1 LAVAGC
7 GVAGPRSSTLL
18 GPVTA
23 VGRDSVCVGGADAS
37 GECFNKDRRTRNL
50 HVSDCVR
57 VTYTPDD
64 SAAYSTAAKIE
75 RLDAGSHTAE
85 CPRQ

>member
-1 LAVAGC
+1 M
-7 GVAGPRSSTLL
+7 
-18 GPVTA
+18 GPVT
-23 VGRDSVCVGGADAS
+23 VVSRDSVCIGGADAS
-37 GECFNKDRRTRNL
+37 GECFIQNRMLRNL

-64 SAAYSTAAKIE
+64 SASYPTATTIE
-75 RLDAGSHTAE
+75 NLDAAAHAAD